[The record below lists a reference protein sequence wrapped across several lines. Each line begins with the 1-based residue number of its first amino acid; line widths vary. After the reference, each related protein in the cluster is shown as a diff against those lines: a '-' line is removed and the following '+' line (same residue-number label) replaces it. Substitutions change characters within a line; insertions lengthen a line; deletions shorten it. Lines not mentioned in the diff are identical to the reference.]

1 MSYHCTEWKHIA
13 NGGIFLIIFFAPLSA
28 YFLPAYADALPGMAG
43 WLALIALMPF
53 RKKERINLTLPDV
66 LFLTVTG
73 YCLLN
78 LRGASHWTYL
88 WQLTDCIG
96 LWIWM
101 RQQKNRRYPD
111 ILILLLCASGTIQA
125 LWGISQTGR
134 LVTSLHSEFAAT
146 GSFGNPGPWGGYLAV
161 TLSLAC
167 AIMTDRR
174 CPPQKRMVMAASG
187 VLMTCGLLLSGSRA
201 AVLAVSVSLFLLATD
216 RCDLLRKTRK
226 RYLPV
231 TILTILLFVG
241 FLHGIRPHSS
251 NARLHIWK
259 VSYTLFTRAPLL
271 GHGSGSFAREY
282 MPAQAGFLDNADK
295 NVRQTADSTTL
306 AYNESVRLLCE
317 QGTAGFLLILGLTVT
332 CVIPLFRKDQ
342 VSPLSYFRYPVIS
355 ILIFSQFSYPSEV
368 SGLNYLLPVFLGIG
382 ASGTEKKIFSF
393 TSATIQYLRN
403 ILTMAICL
411 SAGILFLIRIQ
422 LYNWIAEY
430 ATYQEKEFFPASS
443 ALHNEYYSHDRYLL
457 ATFCPIAH
465 LRGEYE
471 LSARYHLCLRQYVQS
486 AGILLNLAEA
496 CEENGNRQLAIQY
509 YKEAGRMMP
518 GLVTPFFRI
527 FGIYRDADQQ
537 TEATRW
543 AEKVLLCP
551 PKIENAHVSQ
561 IKKEAKKFILQ
572 NEKLQ

>member
-174 CPPQKRMVMAASG
+174 CPPPKRYGNGCKLCADDVRPASVRIESRRTGSFSFVVPTGNRPMRPVAKNKKKVSARNHPYHIVVCWISAWHPPSLLECPAPYLESQLYIVYPCPASG
-187 VLMTCGLLLSGSRA
+187 ARVWKFCQRVYARTSR
-201 AVLAVSVSLFLLATD
+201 
-216 RCDLLRKTRK
+216 
-226 RYLPV
+226 
-231 TILTILLFVG
+231 
-241 FLHGIRPHSS
+241 
-251 NARLHIWK
+251 
-259 VSYTLFTRAPLL
+259 
-271 GHGSGSFAREY
+271 
-282 MPAQAGFLDNADK
+282 
-295 NVRQTADSTTL
+295 
-306 AYNESVRLLCE
+306 
-317 QGTAGFLLILGLTVT
+317 
-332 CVIPLFRKDQ
+332 
-342 VSPLSYFRYPVIS
+342 IS
-355 ILIFSQFSYPSEV
+355 
-368 SGLNYLLPVFLGIG
+368 
-382 ASGTEKKIFSF
+382 
-393 TSATIQYLRN
+393 
-403 ILTMAICL
+403 
-411 SAGILFLIRIQ
+411 
-422 LYNWIAEY
+422 
-430 ATYQEKEFFPASS
+430 
-443 ALHNEYYSHDRYLL
+443 
-457 ATFCPIAH
+457 
-465 LRGEYE
+465 
-471 LSARYHLCLRQYVQS
+471 
-486 AGILLNLAEA
+486 
-496 CEENGNRQLAIQY
+496 
-509 YKEAGRMMP
+509 
-518 GLVTPFFRI
+518 
-527 FGIYRDADQQ
+527 
-537 TEATRW
+537 
-543 AEKVLLCP
+543 
-551 PKIENAHVSQ
+551 
-561 IKKEAKKFILQ
+561 
-572 NEKLQ
+572 